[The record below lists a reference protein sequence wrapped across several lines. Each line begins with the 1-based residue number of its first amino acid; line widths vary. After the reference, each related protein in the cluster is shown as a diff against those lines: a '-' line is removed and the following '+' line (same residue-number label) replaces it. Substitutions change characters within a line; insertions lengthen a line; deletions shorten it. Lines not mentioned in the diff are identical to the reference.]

1 MPQGIKPMLATMVKE
16 PFDHPDWIF
25 EVKWDGYRAIAEIR
39 EGERFALFSEWDLL
53 RQKIFSCGRFAAEI
67 RI

>member
-1 MPQGIKPMLATMVKE
+1 MLATPVKE

-25 EVKWDGYRAIAEIR
+25 EVKWDGYRAVAEIR
-39 EGERFALFSEWDLL
+39 DEVRFALFPERDLVQ
-53 RQKIFSCGRFAAEI
+53 QKVLSYCGSASEI